1 MSSAPVSPAYTS
13 AKAHK
18 RTLRIVSRVQAPVMA
33 YFRVRRHCW
42 LTQEFGDCLTVI
54 DMGGRESMWYTV
66 GFSPQVTIVNPEPVE
81 VVQPGFEYVAGDARE
96 LTSADGSFDLAFS
109 NSVIE
114 HVGSFED
121 QRRFAR
127 EMMRVGRRVYCQ
139 TPNRWFPV
147 EFHFLG
153 LFVHWLPRSWFTYF
167 VHRRL
172 TLRGIL
178 GKPTRE
184 ESQELRGSIRLLS
197 RSELVKLFPGCKI
210 RTERFLGMAKSFV
223 VWR

>member
-1 MSSAPVSPAYTS
+1 
-13 AKAHK
+13 
-18 RTLRIVSRVQAPVMA
+18 
-33 YFRVRRHCW
+33 
-42 LTQEFGDCLTVI
+42 
-54 DMGGRESMWYTV
+54 MWYTV
-66 GFSPQVTIVNPEPVE
+66 GIAPQVTIVNPEPVN
-81 VVQPGFEYVAGDARE
+81 VVQPGFEYVAGDGCE
-96 LTSADGSFDLAFS
+96 LKFADSSFDLAFS

-121 QRRFAR
+121 QRKFAQ
-127 EMMRVGRRVYCQ
+127 EMMRVGRRIYCQ

-153 LFVHWLPRSWFTYF
+153 VLVHWLPQRWFTYF
-167 VHRRL
+167 VHRHM

-184 ESQELRGSIRLLS
+184 QSDGLRESIRLLS
-197 RSELVKLFPGCKI
+197 RRELVELFPGCGI
-210 RTERFLGMAKSFV
+210 RTERFCGMAKSWV

>member
-1 MSSAPVSPAYTS
+1 MSSASVSPSYTS
-13 AKAHK
+13 AKSHK
-18 RTLRIVSRVQAPVMA
+18 RALRFVSQVQARVMA
-33 YFRVRRHCW
+33 YFRVRRHRW
-42 LTQEFGDCLTVI
+42 LAEEFGDCRTVI
-54 DMGGRESMWYTV
+54 DIGGRESMWYTV
-66 GFSPQVTIVNPEPVE
+66 AFSPQVTIVNPEPAGI
-81 VVQPGFEYVAGDARE
+81 VQPGFDYVAGDGRA
-96 LTSADGSFDLAFS
+96 LTFAGASFELAFS

-121 QRRFAR
+121 QQRFAR
-127 EMMRVGRRVYCQ
+127 EMLRVGRRVYCQ

-153 LFVHWLPRSWFTYF
+153 LFVHWLPRNWFTYF
-167 VHRRL
+167 VHRRM

-184 ESQELRGSIRLLS
+184 QSQELRGSIRLLS
-197 RSELVKLFPGCKI
+197 RRELVELFPGCKI
-210 RTERFLGMAKSFV
+210 RTERFLGMSKSFV